1 MDVYGCYGNNNNTNL
16 LSFNFWLILL
26 FLNLYFRKMSSE
38 MQQLIVQH
46 LNDPPFSMKMTLL
59 QLDAIPNS
67 QLLQT
72 LSDVIW

>member
-1 MDVYGCYGNNNNTNL
+1 
-16 LSFNFWLILL
+16 
-26 FLNLYFRKMSSE
+26 MSSE